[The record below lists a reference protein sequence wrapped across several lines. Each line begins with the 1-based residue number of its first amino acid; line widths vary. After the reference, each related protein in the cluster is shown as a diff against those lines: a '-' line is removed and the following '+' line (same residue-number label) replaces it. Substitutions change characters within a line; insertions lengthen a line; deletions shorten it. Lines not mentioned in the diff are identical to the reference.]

1 MTISERIFELL
12 EKQGITQKEFSI
24 KTGIAQ
30 SAISD
35 WKRKKT
41 NPVSNKIL
49 TICEVLNVTPYE
61 LLSGVEDEGTRSR
74 KSDYFVID
82 KETEL
87 GDLIVRFQNMDQKD
101 KGRLLGY
108 LSALS
113 QSDK

>member
-12 EKQGITQKEFSI
+12 EKRGITQKEFSI
-24 KTGIAQ
+24 KTGITQ

-35 WKRKKT
+35 WKRKNT

-61 LLSGVEDEGTRSR
+61 LLSGVEEQGTRSR
-74 KSDYFVID
+74 KADFFVID

-87 GDLIVRFQNMDQKD
+87 GNLIVRFQNMDQKD
-101 KGRLLGY
+101 QGRLLGY